1 VYKKLFLAL
10 LASPLASF
18 SQNIAPTDYTLNS
31 AIVSAN
37 TEGYI
42 QFKNN
47 TAITIDQSSWD
58 IALYNN
64 TNEIGGKINDA
75 KGVRLWR
82 VYKDTTQFSA
92 ITLSDTLSRVY
103 NSSSFMYNGAMDTI
117 YTGSLATWFNIGL
130 GRLSNTDYSV
140 YATRMYIIQRA
151 DGSYGKFFLR
161 KYLSRKYTIVS
172 SDIDNLNP
180 KTIDITKIVPITTH
194 FQQINL
200 SSGVVSTNFE
210 SAVSNWDLCL
220 KRNYSSLAGSGT
232 SVPLGILSN
241 NAHNMLPY
249 SKSLNAFADNI
260 PAFYFTPI
268 ASTEIYQAAGDPVSV
283 TYNGSLNNTTTVI
296 SYLNNQIGAS
306 WYNPATQKPQ
316 SGVSYFI
323 RDQSKNIW
331 HVIFTNYDIVTN
343 ELNYAFRKVG
353 TARTNDFIAKNNYS
367 IFIEEQTWRIE
378 SARSSDINKIAI
390 YNLSG
395 ALMHSDKFKKEYIL
409 NTTQYPKGIYILLI
423 EADSKMESIKISI

>member
-1 VYKKLFLAL
+1 
-10 LASPLASF
+10 
-18 SQNIAPTDYTLNS
+18 
-31 AIVSAN
+31 
-37 TEGYI
+37 
-42 QFKNN
+42 
-47 TAITIDQSSWD
+47 
-58 IALYNN
+58 
-64 TNEIGGKINDA
+64 
-75 KGVRLWR
+75 
-82 VYKDTTQFSA
+82 
-92 ITLSDTLSRVY
+92 
-103 NSSSFMYNGAMDTI
+103 
-117 YTGSLATWFNIGL
+117 
-130 GRLSNTDYSV
+130 
-140 YATRMYIIQRA
+140 
-151 DGSYGKFFLR
+151 
-161 KYLSRKYTIVS
+161 
-172 SDIDNLNP
+172 
-180 KTIDITKIVPITTH
+180 
-194 FQQINL
+194 
-200 SSGVVSTNFE
+200 
-210 SAVSNWDLCL
+210 
-220 KRNYSSLAGSGT
+220 
-232 SVPLGILSN
+232 
-241 NAHNMLPY
+241 
-249 SKSLNAFADNI
+249 
-260 PAFYFTPI
+260 
-268 ASTEIYQAAGDPVSV
+268 
-283 TYNGSLNNTTTVI
+283 LNNTTTVI